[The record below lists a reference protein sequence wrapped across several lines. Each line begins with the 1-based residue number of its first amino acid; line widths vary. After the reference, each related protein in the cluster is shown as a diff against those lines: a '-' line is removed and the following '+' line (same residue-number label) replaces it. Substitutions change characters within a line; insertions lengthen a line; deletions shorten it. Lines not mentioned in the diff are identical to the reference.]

1 MEVRLPPGRVLTWED
16 LQTIPD
22 DEHHHYELF
31 EGALLVSPSPD
42 ARHQTCVLELA
53 VLLRAAVP
61 PDLQV
66 FIAPFDFVPRPGY
79 ALQPDLMVVRRSELE
94 RQRVVHPPVL
104 AVEVVSASSR
114 STDRSLKRLVYE
126 EHGVENYWILD
137 PAVPSLT
144 ALRLT
149 GDSYRQLAEVRAEE
163 PYEAQH
169 PFAVTVVPARLLDA

>member
-1 MEVRLPPGRVLTWED
+1 MVAEPGFPESPPVEVRLPLGRLLTWED

-22 DEHHHYELF
+22 DEHHHYELV

-42 ARHQTCVLELA
+42 ARHQTCVL
-53 VLLRAAVP
+53 V
-61 PDLQV
+61 
-66 FIAPFDFVPRPGY
+66 
-79 ALQPDLMVVRRSELE
+79 VVRRSELE

-104 AVEVVSASSR
+104 AVEVISPSSR
-114 STDRSLKRLVYE
+114 STDRSLKQLVYE

-144 ALRLT
+144 ALRPA
-149 GDSYRQLAEVRAEE
+149 GDSYRQLAEVRADE